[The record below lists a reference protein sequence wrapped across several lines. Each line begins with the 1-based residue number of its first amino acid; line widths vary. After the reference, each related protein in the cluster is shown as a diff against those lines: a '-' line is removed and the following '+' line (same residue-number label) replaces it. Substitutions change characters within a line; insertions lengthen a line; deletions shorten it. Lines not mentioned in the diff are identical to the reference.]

1 MSISQSVAQDAGGM
15 AQVDLFD
22 GSGNPISS
30 VSGQLLTQDIVT
42 VSSQFRAQSISTTAV
57 QLLGGATILANR
69 KAIFATPT
77 NGTIYVG
84 TSSAVTSAN
93 GTPVLSGNTITFS
106 FSTNV
111 QLWAIGLATTDIRVL
126 EVS

>member
-1 MSISQSVAQDAGGM
+1 MGLNQSVAQNVQGA
-15 AQVDLFD
+15 DL
-22 GSGNPISS
+22 
-30 VSGQLLTQDIVT
+30 VSDIININ
-42 VSSQFRAQSISTTAV
+42 SQFQAQSISTTAV
-57 QLLGGATILANR
+57 QLLGGGTILANR

-106 FSTNV
+106 FSSNV
-111 QLWAIGLATTDIRVL
+111 QLWAIGLATTDVRVL